1 RSIKTLEPHNQDTTE
16 TLEQQRATSE
26 ILRAMSNSPT
36 DVQPV
41 FEAIVESAQRL
52 INGQY
57 TGLFQH
63 AEGHVRLL
71 AHVGLGGDGLE
82 LFFRGLPGPLGGLMK
97 LAVDTR
103 TPIQTA
109 DVQSD
114 PRSVESTRQ
123 LAQAQG
129 YRALLHVPLI
139 SGNAVV
145 GILSAT
151 KPEPEPFAPQQVA
164 LFQTFADQAVIAT
177 ENARL
182 FKELQQKNEALTQ
195 AHAPVTEALEQ
206 QTATSDILRVISQSQ
221 TDAQPVFE
229 TIVRNAVRL
238 CGANQGGVYRFDGA
252 LVHAVAHEGFTRQQL
267 EDWRRN
273 FPRPVTAPGTISIAI
288 KMRTVVRIDDIEA
301 ADPSIMSTSTMA
313 NLRSRGSRSTLAVPM
328 IRQGDV
334 IGAIALAHRGVAAF
348 SNARVELL
356 KTFADQAVIAVED
369 ARLFPEN
376 QDKSRQLE
384 GAGQHK
390 SEFLANMSH
399 ELRTPLNAIIGYSEL
414 LEEEAGDLDG
424 GRLVPDLQKIAFA
437 AKHQLSLIND
447 ILDLSKV
454 EAGRMELEV
463 ADFDLPIAI

>member
-139 SGNAVV
+139 SGDAVV

-151 KPEPEPFAPQQVA
+151 KPEPEPFVPQQVA
-164 LFQTFADQAVIAT
+164 LFQTFADQAVIAI
-177 ENARL
+177 ENVRL
-182 FKELQQKNEALTQ
+182 FNETK
-195 AHAPVTEALEQ
+195 EALER
-206 QTATSDILRVISQSQ
+206 QTATSEILQVISKSP
-221 TDAQPVFE
+221 TGVQPVSDA
-229 TIVRNAVRL
+229 IVGSAVVL
-238 CGANQGGVYRFDGA
+238 CGASLATVYRREAD
-252 LVHAVAHEGFTRQQL
+252 LVYVVGIQHVHPHAAEVAAAY
-267 EDWRRN
+267 
-273 FPRPVTAPGTISIAI
+273 PAPVTSSLMSCRAI
-288 KMRTVVRIDDIEA
+288 
-301 ADPSIMSTSTMA
+301 
-313 NLRSRGSRSTLAVPM
+313 
-328 IRQGDV
+328 
-334 IGAIALAHRGVAAF
+334 
-348 SNARVELL
+348 
-356 KTFADQAVIAVED
+356 
-369 ARLFPEN
+369 
-376 QDKSRQLE
+376 LE
-384 GAGQHK
+384 
-390 SEFLANMSH
+390 
-399 ELRTPLNAIIGYSEL
+399 NAII
-414 LEEEAGDLDG
+414 
-424 GRLVPDLQKIAFA
+424 
-437 AKHQLSLIND
+437 HLSD
-447 ILDLSKV
+447 
-454 EAGRMELEV
+454 
-463 ADFDLPIAI
+463 